1 MQTKTEC
8 GIMITGQDIP
18 NDDQALIA
26 RMIFLETYQSIR
38 SISETN
44 TFYTDLRSMEDA
56 GLTQITVSFLK
67 YRLAF
72 ERNFKSIWMKALRKM
87 KEIDKHGGFEERIIE
102 TWTVPYAT
110 ISAFESFGV
119 TFPFTKKRIFDV
131 CCAGIINQLEVM
143 NSTDEVQTFWLLLVQ
158 ALRNGHVR

>member
-56 GLTQITVSFLK
+56 G
-67 YRLAF
+67 
-72 ERNFKSIWMKALRKM
+72 
-87 KEIDKHGGFEERIIE
+87 
-102 TWTVPYAT
+102 
-110 ISAFESFGV
+110 
-119 TFPFTKKRIFDV
+119 
-131 CCAGIINQLEVM
+131 
-143 NSTDEVQTFWLLLVQ
+143 
-158 ALRNGHVR
+158 